1 MLTEIPAFLLTTKSP
16 EAMLCRQ
23 DPAAHNMPLEP
34 ATPPQAFV
42 KDIKAV
48 TRPKQKVYDC
58 FQSKKHYLHTSG
70 YLLGKWE
77 TSLDCAQV
85 ADGGKPL
92 QKGETKAL
100 GMMRNI
106 TFISPIVLHSCT
118 FLRAK
123 ITSGLW
129 QHPQLLHSFDF
140 QRKAQPSFIKTN

>member
-16 EAMLCRQ
+16 EEMLCRR

-58 FQSKKHYLHTSG
+58 FQSKKHYLNTSG

-106 TFISPIVLHSCT
+106 TFISPIVLHSCH
-118 FLRAK
+118 FPQSQNHLRALAAP
-123 ITSGLW
+123 TA
-129 QHPQLLHSFDF
+129 P
-140 QRKAQPSFIKTN
+140 PFI